1 MSDFKK
7 NDKRVI
13 GSQKK
18 RRDDRWSSPKIHE
31 DLKEKV
37 VYINRCAKVVKG
49 DRRVGFSAL
58 VLVGDQKGRIGVGC
72 GKAKE
77 VPEAIKK
84 GNERARKNMLSFDF
98 GSSTVPHLAIEF
110 FYTNTCNT
118 CTITVQTTFVR
129 KHPITIQ
136 TLPDRHTISSYSPS
150 SPIAP
155 TGQLSIASLHSATS
169 SPFGCF
175 ITIERPLS
183 SSRPK
188 HDGQIPLQRSQS
200 MH

>member
-7 NDKRVI
+7 NDKRVA
-13 GSQKK
+13 GSRKK
-18 RRDDRWSSPKIHE
+18 RRDDRWLSPKIHE

-49 DRRVGFSAL
+49 GRRFGFSAL

-98 GSSTVPHLAIEF
+98 GGSTVPHLAIGVADGGRVLLRPAAPG
-110 FYTNTCNT
+110 TG
-118 CTITVQTTFVR
+118 IIAGGGVR
-129 KHPITIQ
+129 AVLEVLGIKDVLTKSMGSSNQASIVRA
-136 TLPDRHTISSYSPS
+136 TLNALGKMRTRE
-150 SPIAP
+150 AVV
-155 TGQLSIASLHSATS
+155 
-169 SPFGCF
+169 
-175 ITIERPLS
+175 
-183 SSRPK
+183 
-188 HDGQIPLQRSQS
+188 S
-200 MH
+200 MRNAKSDYVMEVAK